1 MKIEVF
7 VVRVNDGDGNVLLSR
22 KRIEEQKGMED
33 IEKAFNVKKQLL
45 QVL

>member
-1 MKIEVF
+1 MKRLF

-33 IEKAFNVKKQLL
+33 IEKAFNEKQLL